1 MIVLILS
8 GLCFLLDN
16 NFADMIGIV
25 LFASVVLN

>member
-8 GLCFLLDN
+8 GICFLLDN
-16 NFADMIGIV
+16 NVADMIGIV